1 MKSDGVSF
9 FCRWAKPD
17 AWLLIGLAILMAS
30 GVSFADKVC
39 LKDGS
44 IVNGQVLKVVD
55 GKVTVKTSFAG
66 EITFPITEV
75 VNIETAQ
82 VMPVHLKDGSVING
96 TIEMKSP
103 EKIEVVRKTGEAG
116 IPIDASEVASVNPPP
131 PEKPKWKGGI
141 VGNLGITS
149 GNSETTSIGVSADI
163 TKRAEDDRINLR
175 GGYYYSKDDDEGIRD
190 DQLLLGKYDYFFSKE
205 WFGYLTSR
213 LDRDVIRDLNLRT
226 TGGAGMGYQFLEDP
240 ILNLFGEAGI
250 SYVNEDY
257 GSDDDDKNYVAGR
270 LATHFG
276 WWIIKDRLEF
286 KEDIEILLG
295 IEDIN
300 DWFAISESGLAW
312 KWNSHWSANAGIR
325 YEYDN
330 TPSTGYDCAD
340 TKYLV
345 GVGYSF

>member
-1 MKSDGVSF
+1 MKQ
-9 FCRWAKPD
+9 D
-17 AWLLIGLAILMAS
+17 AALRFSLRYRVFIGTLLGIALLMGS

-44 IVNGQVLKVVD
+44 IVHGEVIKVVD

-66 EITFPITEV
+66 EIAFPISEAI
-75 VNIETAQ
+75 NIETVQAL
-82 VMPVHLKDGSVING
+82 PVHLKDGSVING

-103 EKIEVVRKTGEAG
+103 DKIEVVRKAGESG
-116 IPIDASEVASVNPPP
+116 IPIDPTEVVSVNPPP
-131 PEKPKWKGGI
+131 PEKPKWKGSV
-141 VGNLGITS
+141 VGNLGLTS
-149 GNSETTSIGVSADI
+149 GNSETTSVGI
-163 TKRAEDDRINLR
+163 TAEIAKREEDDRINLR
-175 GGYYYSKDDDEGIRD
+175 GGYYYSKDDEKGIRD
-190 DQLLLGKYDYFFSKE
+190 DQLILGKYDYFFNKQ

-213 LDRDVIRDLNLRT
+213 LDRDVIRELNLRT
-226 TGGAGMGYQFLEDP
+226 TGGAGMGYQFIEDP

-257 GSDDDDKNYVAGR
+257 SQDDDDKNYVAGR
-270 LATHFG
+270 LAGHFG
-276 WWIIKDRLEF
+276 WWIIKDKLEF

-300 DWFAISESGLAW
+300 DWFAISETGLVW
-312 KWNSHWSANAGIR
+312 KWNSHWSANAGVR

-330 TPSTGYDCAD
+330 TPAKGYDRAD

-345 GVGYSF
+345 GVGYTF